1 MKRLKNGIRISETGK
16 ELLVG
21 NVFFYIVG
29 QIIIL
34 ILAKHKLY
42 VSLGFL
48 FGVLISTLGTINMI
62 ITVEE
67 TVNMKSKGAEMHL
80 RKTASIR
87 LILTLLAMVAVALF
101 KIGDVIGLIIGVMAL
116 KVSAYLQPFTHKV
129 LAKKS
134 IEKGR

>member
-21 NVFFYIVG
+21 NVLFYIVG

-34 ILAKHKLY
+34 IFAKHKLH

-48 FGVLISTLGTINMI
+48 FGVLISTFGTINMI

-67 TVNMKSKGAEMHL
+67 TVVMKSRGAELHL

-87 LILTLLAMVAVALF
+87 LILMLLGMLAVAWF
-101 KIGDVIGLIIGVMAL
+101 RIGDVIGLIVGVMAL

>member
-34 ILAKHKLY
+34 ILVKHKLH
-42 VSLGFL
+42 VSIGFL
-48 FGVLISTLGTINMI
+48 LGVVISTFATVNMI

-67 TVNMKSKGAEMHL
+67 AVSMKRRGADMHI

-87 LILTLLAMVAVALF
+87 LILTLVAMLLVAMTN
-101 KIGDVIGLIIGVMAL
+101 IGDVIGLIIGVMAL